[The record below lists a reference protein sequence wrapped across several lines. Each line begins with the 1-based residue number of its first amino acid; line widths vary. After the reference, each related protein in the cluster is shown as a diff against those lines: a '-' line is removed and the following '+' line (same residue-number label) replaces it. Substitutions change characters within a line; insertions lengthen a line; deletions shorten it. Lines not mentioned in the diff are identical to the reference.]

1 MAVNLG
7 KGGVIDLTK
16 KNPGLKSITVGLSW
30 GKAQEVVTK
39 EAPQKTG
46 GFLSRLFGGNTEST
60 PQTVTRN
67 VDMDIDSS
75 VVVVDGRGSKTDL
88 IYYGNKRGLGITH
101 MGDDLTGSNK
111 QGVYDNEE
119 ININL
124 NGLDTNTKK
133 LIFVA
138 NIYNAGRKHFGMVK
152 GAYIRVLNAENRE
165 ELVRFNL
172 AEEFANDKG
181 IIVAEMY
188 KEGNEWDFKAIGKG
202 TGNAGTLNEVVRQ
215 SLNN

>member
-16 KNPGLKSITVGLSW
+16 KNPGLKGITVGLSW
-30 GKAQEVVTK
+30 GQAQEVVTK
-39 EAPQKTG
+39 DAPQKQG
-46 GFLSRLFGGNTEST
+46 GFLSRLFGGNNDST
-60 PQTVTRN
+60 PQSVTRN

-101 MGDDLTGSNK
+101 MGDDLTGNNK

-124 NGLDTNTKK
+124 NGLDSNTKK

-188 KEGNEWDFKAIGKG
+188 KEGNEWNFKAIGQG
-202 TGNAGTLNEVVRQ
+202 TGSAGTLNEVVRR

>member
-7 KGGVIDLTK
+7 KGGVVDLTK
-16 KNPGLKSITVGLSW
+16 TNPGLKNITVGLSW
-30 GKAQEVVTK
+30 GQAQEVVTK
-39 EAPQKTG
+39 ESNQKQG
-46 GFLSRLFGGNTEST
+46 GILSRLFGGNNNST

-88 IYYGNKRGLGITH
+88 IYYGNKRGLGIHH
-101 MGDDLTGSNK
+101 MGDDLTGRDK
-111 QGVYDNEE
+111 QGVHDNEE

-124 NGLDTNTKK
+124 AGLDSGTKR

-152 GAYIRVLNAENRE
+152 GAYIRVLNADNRE

-188 KEGNEWDFKAIGKG
+188 RNGNEWDFKAVGKG